1 VSDSGIHSTAAA
13 QDVCEGLTTANHR
26 RQAREVSRKAW
37 QAAPVLAGGALV
49 VAAAA
54 RWAMW
59 PVVVPV
65 AALSVGIATLLGY
78 VVFSRRKQ
86 AVSDAAAS
94 AIDTDANMGGELRSA
109 SWFAARDARDEWAE
123 FHLEQAAERVRT
135 IDWAQL
141 YPAIRATRAR
151 LATAAMVVG
160 ALALSLTIPERVG
173 IDPTAAAATPAAG
186 KAPAELSGN
195 AIMLTPELQRQLDA
209 LLAAAE
215 SGNLATA
222 EALANNA
229 ELREL
234 LNRLSQL
241 QDPALLEALARAM
254 ATSADPQKTSAA
266 EDMKSL
272 AERAR
277 NAAESAALSK
287 EMKDALEKLADE
299 LELVKSDEAN
309 DAEGANASATG
320 DQPAAAGKTSA
331 ASSAQDLSI
340 QFAKEANPGGGAGVM
355 MMSSQQADQGNGPP
369 GAGVGGSGSQD
380 TAGTATNIEAA
391 LKEELVEAD
400 QDNPGANV
408 ETEIRRKT
416 EQGNATVAFTR
427 GASGKFDRARA
438 VAPPPVPE
446 ARRTGVQTYFIRKQ

>member
-13 QDVCEGLTTANHR
+13 RDVREGLTTANHR
-26 RQAREVSRKAW
+26 RRAREASRKAW

-54 RWAMW
+54 RWAIW
-59 PVVVPV
+59 PVIVPV
-65 AALSVGIATLLGY
+65 AALSLGIAAFLGY

-86 AVSDAAAS
+86 PVSDAAAA
-94 AIDTDANMGGELRSA
+94 AIDADANMGGELRSA
-109 SWFAARDARDEWAE
+109 SWFAARDTRDEWAD
-123 FHLEQAAERVRT
+123 FHLEQAAGRLRT

-141 YPAIRATRAR
+141 YPAIHATRAR
-151 LATAAMVVG
+151 LATGAMVVG
-160 ALALSLTIPERVG
+160 ALALSLTMPERVG
-173 IDPTAAAATPAAG
+173 IDSTAAAATPSAG
-186 KAPAELSGN
+186 SGRAELSGN
-195 AIMLTPELQRQLDA
+195 AIMLTPELQQQLDE

-222 EALANNA
+222 EALASNA

-234 LNRLSQL
+234 LNRLGQL
-241 QDPALLEALARAM
+241 HDPALLEALARAM
-254 ATSADPQKTSAA
+254 AASSDEQKTSAA

-272 AERAR
+272 ADRAR

-287 EMKDALEKLADE
+287 DMKEALEKLADE

-309 DAEGANASATG
+309 DTEGANAASAG
-320 DQPAAAGKTSA
+320 GQPAAAGQTDA
-331 ASSAQDLSI
+331 ASGSQDLSI

-355 MMSSQQADQGNGPP
+355 MMSNQQADKGNGPP
-369 GAGVGGSGSQD
+369 GAGVGGSGSQE
-380 TAGTATNIEAA
+380 TTGTATNIEAA
-391 LKEELVEAD
+391 LKEELVEAN

-427 GASGKFDRARA
+427 GASGKFDRGRA
-438 VAPPPVPE
+438 VAAPPVPE